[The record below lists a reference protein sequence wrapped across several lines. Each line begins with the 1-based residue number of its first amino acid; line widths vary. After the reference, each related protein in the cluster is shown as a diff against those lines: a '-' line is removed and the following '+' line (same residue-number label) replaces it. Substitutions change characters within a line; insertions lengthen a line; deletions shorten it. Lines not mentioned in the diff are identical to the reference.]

1 MISPWLDPSRKPPN
15 ALRGLR
21 RKMAHFIPNA
31 GVHTKGSH
39 NSTTTAFCAPLKKKR
54 RWALS
59 LVAEPRGSR
68 FSGVRAT
75 AALELLRLAATIGG
89 TALRRNPLRSFTSKV
104 LQSRKF
110 QCSEPDSGSCKVRSV
125 EIRSDLA
132 LPLRNAFDE
141 RGWRAEEVADFT
153 TKGYDAS
160 PHWFAPHPVR
170 D

>member
-1 MISPWLDPSRKPPN
+1 MPAST
-15 ALRGLR
+15 R
-21 RKMAHFIPNA
+21 RAAIIQRLP
-31 GVHTKGSH
+31 
-39 NSTTTAFCAPLKKKR
+39 AFCAPLRKKR
-54 RWALS
+54 RWALGS

-110 QCSEPDSGSCKVRSV
+110 QCSEPDSGSCKDRSV

-132 LPLRNAFDE
+132 LHCETHLMK

-153 TKGYDAS
+153 TNCQ
-160 PHWFAPHPVR
+160 
-170 D
+170 